1 MKTTQSILLA
11 SMLALVAPLCAAQ
24 PEWRSWGG
32 SDPSASTRVADGT
45 VSPPTPS
52 QTIINE
58 LMQRQQQLQLEV
70 RELRDLVERQGHE
83 IEMLRKAHK
92 DSYADTDRRLRALE
106 KPPVPVAP
114 QAEVPAASVPPLAP
128 PTPAAPVAAPA
139 SNEQVAYD
147 QAFALLK
154 EGKYEQAIKA
164 FDAFVKAYPSSPY
177 VPNARYWS
185 GEARYVQGD
194 LKGAMQQFEWVVK
207 GAPAH
212 PKVPDALLKIGYV
225 FYDQK
230 NFAKAREVLNKVKEQ
245 FPGSQAASLAEQ
257 RLKRMQ
263 QEGV

>member
-1 MKTTQSILLA
+1 MKTTPILLFA
-11 SMLALVAPLCAAQ
+11 SMLAAVAAPLHAAQ

-32 SDPSASTRVADGT
+32 GDPSASARVADGAA
-45 VSPPTPS
+45 PAPTPS

-58 LMQRQQQLQLEV
+58 LMQRQQQLQVEV
-70 RELRDLVERQGHE
+70 RELRDLVERQGYE
-83 IEMLRKAHK
+83 IEQLRKASK

-106 KPPVPVAP
+106 QPPAPP
-114 QAEVPAASVPPLAP
+114 QAEVPAAPVPPVVP
-128 PTPAAPVAAPA
+128 PASAAPA
-139 SNEQVAYD
+139 AAPAGNEQAAYD

-154 EGKYEQAIKA
+154 EGKYEQSIKA
-164 FDAFVKAYPSSPY
+164 FDAFVKAHPSSPH
-177 VPNARYWS
+177 VPNAQYWS

-194 LKGAMQQFEWVVK
+194 LKGAMQQFELVVK

-230 NFAKAREVLNKVKEQ
+230 NFAKAREALNKVKEQ
-245 FPGSQAASLAEQ
+245 FPGSQAASLADQ